1 MPLGNVLD
9 TELKHKQ
16 NYFARRIKHNSQT
29 DEKREML
36 TIYNACG
43 AEKKTVW
50 RHTALLPS
58 GNLNFRPFDSSGD
71 AVSITF
77 KELVGH
83 ILSTYVTRDLY
94 AVTSIVDYCISTE
107 MFSIKPVHQNKDSR
121 VTKLVFV
128 LMFSFIILAQSWNLP
143 TCFLGR
149 SGSCGREFGGIVY
162 RC

>member
-36 TIYNACG
+36 TIYNECG

-58 GNLNFRPFDSSGD
+58 GNLNFRLFDSSGD

-83 ILSTYVTRDLY
+83 ILSSYVTRDLY
-94 AVTSIVDYCISTE
+94 AVTSIDV
-107 MFSIKPVHQNKDSR
+107 
-121 VTKLVFV
+121 
-128 LMFSFIILAQSWNLP
+128 
-143 TCFLGR
+143 
-149 SGSCGREFGGIVY
+149 
-162 RC
+162 

>member
-1 MPLGNVLD
+1 
-9 TELKHKQ
+9 
-16 NYFARRIKHNSQT
+16 
-29 DEKREML
+29 ML
-36 TIYNACG
+36 TIYNEYG

-58 GNLNFRPFDSSGD
+58 GNLNFRLFDSSGD

-83 ILSTYVTRDLY
+83 ILCSYVTRDLY